1 VSSFSW
7 ESRVYCEDT
16 DGGGIVYYA
25 NYLRFLERARTE
37 WLRSLGYSQRVL
49 AEDPGIVFAVVNL
62 NIEYRKPARLDDE
75 LLITCEPKVE
85 GASSIV
91 FAQRIYRSG
100 GGTQVVA
107 DGAGSLLVKASSRVA
122 FLDART
128 LRPKRLPAFLA
139 DIAYADVANADV
151 DMLAA
156 AGSGANIKEPS

>member
-1 VSSFSW
+1 MSPFRW
-7 ESRVYCEDT
+7 GSRVYWEDT

-62 NIEYRKPARLDDE
+62 NIEYRRPAKLDDE

-85 GASSIV
+85 GAASIV
-91 FAQRIYRSG
+91 FAQRIYRSA
-100 GGTQVVA
+100 GGTQVI
-107 DGAGSLLVKASSRVA
+107 DEGPSLLVEASARVA
-122 FLDART
+122 CLDART
-128 LRPKRLPAFLA
+128 LRPKRLPHFLA
-139 DIAYADVANADV
+139 T
-151 DMLAA
+151 